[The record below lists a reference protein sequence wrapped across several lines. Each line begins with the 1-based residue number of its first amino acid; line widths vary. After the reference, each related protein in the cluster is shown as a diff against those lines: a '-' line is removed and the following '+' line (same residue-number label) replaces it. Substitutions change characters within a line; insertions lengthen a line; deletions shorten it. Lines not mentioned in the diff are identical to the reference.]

1 VTPDVVV
8 VGGGLAGSTAALA
21 AARARPGADVVLVP
35 QPDRDAP
42 WPGNDLGDAGESAV
56 RSSFASAS
64 GLVEVLGKRPD
75 RDGFVTDPFA
85 ALDVLPPS
93 HPYSVVGPAAL
104 REALALFDDVTV
116 DRYGGD
122 RTDTNALLPTPWGR
136 LRPTARYPAAFG
148 AGLAADRAATTL
160 VGFDELT
167 ALDAPLVAERLA
179 EALPYLVNGLSV
191 GFPAD
196 IEAGPGPVDRTPL
209 SCADR
214 LDAAE
219 EESDSEEATN
229 AVVDGIVEA
238 LDVHLGTK
246 DRAGFPA
253 VLGLDRTDRI
263 RERLADRLGVR
274 VFEVGLGPPSVPGM
288 RLGGLFADALADAG
302 VDILPGTV
310 EGVATTTDRVDRI
323 DVDGT
328 QIKGDAFV
336 LATGGVA
343 DGGLVA
349 GRDGVREPVF
359 GCRVD
364 VPDDRAVWTDRRPV
378 GDHAF
383 ARFGVDFDDVL
394 RPLGGRGA
402 VAFENLRVAG
412 RLLGG
417 HDYTA
422 ETSGSGIAIATGYV
436 AGRDA
441 TRN

>member
-1 VTPDVVV
+1 MTPDVVV

-122 RTDTNALLPTPWGR
+122 GTDTNAPLATD
-136 LRPTARYPAAFG
+136 G
-148 AGLAADRAATTL
+148 ATL
-160 VGFDELT
+160 YFPEGT
-167 ALDAPLVAERLA
+167 
-179 EALPYLVNGLSV
+179 YLVNGLSV

-253 VLGLDRTDRI
+253 VLGLDHPDRI